1 MDSAIR
7 REFVSRQ
14 TIKLAKGD
22 YPLNIFTVRVND
34 PRTVSEIFG
43 GYSWFTALY
52 RLTNNL
58 WVSVGATEKLTPGTY
73 WITNCSNLS
82 EEVEIV
88 LEGPEDITKNV
99 SADFIGLLTART
111 KTIDIRA
118 WTIESRMLSDSG
130 TGTLNDANPSATI
143 VPDSLPTKIH
153 LIFDISNLNNAGDDF
168 TLEVKVGVSGSE
180 RVVAYYKLTSDGT
193 DITCDTGSGTG
204 NVIKQR
210 RIDISD
216 ILVYNNEQVVVS
228 RTKNSA
234 TDRDVEYKYVCGI

>member
-14 TIKLAKGD
+14 TIKLVRGD

-34 PRTVSEIFG
+34 PRTVNEIFG

-52 RLTNNL
+52 RFVNNSL
-58 WVSVGATEKLTPGTY
+58 ESVGPSEKLTPGTY

-111 KTIDIRA
+111 KI
-118 WTIESRMLSDSG
+118 IESKMLSDFG
-130 TGTLNDANPSATI
+130 TGTLNDANPSDTI
-143 VPDSLPTKIH
+143 VPISLPTKMQ
-153 LIFDISNLNNAGDDF
+153 LIFDISNLNNANDDF

-180 RVVAYYKLTSDGT
+180 QVVAYYKLTSDGT

-204 NVIKQR
+204 SVIKER
-210 RIDISD
+210 RINIPN
-216 ILVYNNEQVVVS
+216 ILVYYNEQVVVS
-228 RTKNSA
+228 RTKNSV
-234 TDRDVEYKYVCGI
+234 TDRDVEYKFVCGV

>member
-1 MDSAIR
+1 MPKSVESPKLDAI
-7 REFVSRQ
+7 E
-14 TIKLAKGD
+14 
-22 YPLNIFTVRVND
+22 
-34 PRTVSEIFG
+34 
-43 GYSWFTALY
+43 
-52 RLTNNL
+52 
-58 WVSVGATEKLTPGTY
+58 
-73 WITNCSNLS
+73 
-82 EEVEIV
+82 
-88 LEGPEDITKNV
+88 TK
-99 SADFIGLLTART
+99 
-111 KTIDIRA
+111 
-118 WTIESRMLSDSG
+118 MLSDYG

-143 VPDSLPTKIH
+143 VPDSLPTKMH
-153 LIFDISNLNNAGDDF
+153 LILDISNLNNANDDF

-204 NVIKQR
+204 SIIKQR